1 MRMEE
6 DVAKIGMDVGGS
18 PSSVM
23 EKVSIGTRI
32 SVPGPHDSI
41 KKLRALYKKV
51 FFMNENI
58 KMNKVYQ
65 SLPFLRSTL
74 KCS

>member
-32 SVPGPHDSI
+32 SLPGPHDFT
-41 KKLRALYKKV
+41 KKLRAL
-51 FFMNENI
+51 
-58 KMNKVYQ
+58 
-65 SLPFLRSTL
+65 
-74 KCS
+74 

>member
-1 MRMEE
+1 MRMGE

-32 SVPGPHDSI
+32 SLPGPHDFT
-41 KKLRALYKKV
+41 KKLRAL
-51 FFMNENI
+51 
-58 KMNKVYQ
+58 
-65 SLPFLRSTL
+65 
-74 KCS
+74 